1 MAWSS
6 QRPAQFRSVF
16 QRHCIFLF
24 AFLSLWGKMD
34 CLSLRVK
41 RDARLYHYSRAVLFL
56 SVCRNTVWV
65 YARLHYSSSKSQA
78 FLPQFLLLLSTDHFR
93 RVRRSAPSI
102 MRGWRFRVA
111 EADSVACIYV
121 RKRAAIAEKEKKH
134 YPVNESARGFMD
146 SECRKGEEKKKRR
159 SSLFLAARS
168 RYIQRGLIAA
178 ALLLSGLERSKAA
191 DRHIQGKLS
200 KLMIAIK

>member
-65 YARLHYSSSKSQA
+65 YARPHYSSSKSQA

-111 EADSVACIYV
+111 EADSVACIYMYASEQQSQ
-121 RKRAAIAEKEKKH
+121 RKRRNI
-134 YPVNESARGFMD
+134 
-146 SECRKGEEKKKRR
+146 
-159 SSLFLAARS
+159 
-168 RYIQRGLIAA
+168 IQ
-178 ALLLSGLERSKAA
+178 
-191 DRHIQGKLS
+191 
-200 KLMIAIK
+200 

>member
-6 QRPAQFRSVF
+6 ERPAQFRSVF

-41 RDARLYHYSRAVLFL
+41 RDERLYHYSRAVLFL
-56 SVCRNTVWV
+56 SVCRNTV

-93 RVRRSAPSI
+93 RVRRSAPSTLCGGGVLGLPKQTAWHVY
-102 MRGWRFRVA
+102 MYA
-111 EADSVACIYV
+111 SEQQSQ
-121 RKRAAIAEKEKKH
+121 RKRRNI
-134 YPVNESARGFMD
+134 
-146 SECRKGEEKKKRR
+146 
-159 SSLFLAARS
+159 
-168 RYIQRGLIAA
+168 IQ
-178 ALLLSGLERSKAA
+178 
-191 DRHIQGKLS
+191 
-200 KLMIAIK
+200 